1 MDTFSTCRIAPES
14 TKLDKYVV
22 FIMSFSPGVC
32 GSFGGS
38 GVSAELMFLK
48 VKFSLMAKVMFSLLH
63 VLVPGVSI

>member
-1 MDTFSTCRIAPES
+1 
-14 TKLDKYVV
+14 
-22 FIMSFSPGVC
+22 MSFSPGVC